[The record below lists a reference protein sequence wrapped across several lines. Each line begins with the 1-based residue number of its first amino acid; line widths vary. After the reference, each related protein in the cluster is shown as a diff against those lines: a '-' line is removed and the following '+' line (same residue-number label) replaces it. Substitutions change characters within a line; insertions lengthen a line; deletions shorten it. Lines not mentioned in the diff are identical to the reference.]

1 MIAPDFARMRVL
13 ATGSIAPPMVEGAC
27 ARIRAK
33 DKRGRGQRG
42 LYNTVKVRSAKQTPK
57 QQEKLRK
64 NKKKFENP
72 ISGLVQYAG

>member
-42 LYNTVKVRSAKQTPK
+42 LYAKQTPK